1 VTIVMKLRVLL
12 LLLVDVVALL
22 SCIILLLL
30 GERLLLLFDLGLYVD
45 RGLLNRMNLR
55 DLLVLR
61 LLIFDLSVVIFHHHL
76 FLLLVLIDLL
86 TRIQGHRARE
96 GRSFSLLALHVR
108 FTLAQGVGKINDL
121 GPS

>member
-1 VTIVMKLRVLL
+1 VTIVMKLRVLM
-12 LLLVDVVALL
+12 LLLVHVVPLL
-22 SCIILLLL
+22 ILLLL
-30 GERLLLLFDLGLYVD
+30 LGHRLLLLFHHRLNVD